1 SRFTRRLAKPGDTD
15 PLAVARGTV
24 NCALFGRL
32 ENFDQVL
39 LRSFVILLG
48 LFLGATAFGATDYK
62 KWLNQEVLWI
72 VSKTEREEFQ
82 ALKSDAERDIFLE
95 KFWRRRD
102 PTPSTERNEYKEEHY
117 RRLIYASRMFQ
128 EGLPGWKTD
137 RGRVYILNGPPDSES
152 FHNSLS
158 TISLNSAVPHTKRS
172 PNTIV
177 WNYHRNESARYYR
190 GEIRVVFQPTSG
202 FTRQNFA
209 LGESKAAQDRAD
221 QLTRQFGPAADSN
234 WLEADVRYQLVMAG
248 PPAIVNARGAELPTV
263 GIGELAKYT
272 EDLFRSP
279 GEILEERERESQR
292 RERARS
298 ELRRSVSSNI
308 NYEIRDFEISHQVF
322 LKPSGDWLVP
332 VRVALPL
339 ANLQDEKVD
348 LYAALLDAQG
358 NVFDEFLDSMAVNLE
373 QGRQAGQQRLHYFNT
388 FTAPS
393 GKYILRVVL
402 REVQGK
408 RTGLRETPVQLDP
421 SELPKLKFGSL
432 LMTNRVEVLPQ
443 SAGDQD
449 PRAAAATAWAS
460 SPVFNG
466 TRLLPHPSAK
476 FRADENLFLYFQL
489 WVPSTS
495 VEVSINANFIQEGQI
510 VKRLAQRA
518 IETLQG
524 AWVDYGLMAPLS
536 GFQPGDYVLQI
547 QALDHT
553 AKTFDIQRAS
563 FRIEN

>member
-1 SRFTRRLAKPGDTD
+1 MLVPIS
-15 PLAVARGTV
+15 VV
-24 NCALFGRL
+24 NCRPFGRL
-32 ENFDQVL
+32 GRFDHVL
-39 LRSFVILLG
+39 LRFFATLLA

-62 KWLNQEVLWI
+62 KWLNQDVLWI
-72 VSKTEREEFQ
+72 ISKAEREEFQ
-82 ALKSDAERDIFLE
+82 TLKSDAQRDSFIE

-102 PTPSTERNEYKEEHY
+102 PSPSTERNEYKEEHH
-117 RRLIYASRMFQ
+117 RRLVYASRMFQ

-137 RGRVYILNGPPDSES
+137 RGRVYILHGPPDSES
-152 FHNSLS
+152 FHSSLS
-158 TISLNSAVPHTKRS
+158 TISLNSTVPHTKRS

-177 WNYHRNESARYYR
+177 WNYHRNDSARYYR

-202 FTRQNFA
+202 LTRQNFV

-221 QLTRQFGPAADSN
+221 ELTRQFGPAADPN
-234 WLEADVRYQLVMAG
+234 WMEADVRYQLVMAG

-279 GEILEERERESQR
+279 GEILDERERESQR
-292 RERARS
+292 RERART

-308 NYEIRDFEISHQVF
+308 TYEIRDFEVTHQVF

-339 ANLQDEKVD
+339 AHLADEKVD
-348 LYAALLDAQG
+348 LYAALLDVQG
-358 NVFDEFLDSMAVNLE
+358 NVFDEFLDSMMVNLE
-373 QGRQAGQQRLHYFNT
+373 RGRQDGQQRLHYFNT

-393 GKYILRVVL
+393 GTYTLRVVL

-408 RTGLRETPVQLDP
+408 RTGLRESPVQLDP
-421 SELPKLKFGSL
+421 GELPKLKFGSL
-432 LMTNRVEVLPQ
+432 LMTNRVEVLPE
-443 SAGDQD
+443 SASDQD
-449 PRAAAATAWAS
+449 PQGSAATAWTNG
-460 SPVFNG
+460 PVFNG

-489 WVPSTS
+489 WVPSNS
-495 VEVSINANFIQEGQI
+495 KEVSVNANFIQEGQI

-518 IETLQG
+518 LQPPQG
-524 AWVDYGLMAPLS
+524 PWIDYGLMVPLA
-536 GFQPGDYVLQI
+536 GFQPGEYVLQV

-563 FRIEN
+563 FRIE